1 MVGATEAVR
10 RADSVGTIEAAG
22 TLEAVGTIEA
32 VGPSDAVGSAEAVG
46 RSEKVRPREALA
58 NPTPPPGEPMRAAAA
73 TRTSISAA
81 SPTGTNRRRIELTRR
96 L

>member
-1 MVGATEAVR
+1 
-10 RADSVGTIEAAG
+10 
-22 TLEAVGTIEA
+22 LEAVGTIEAVGRIDAVGTSEA

-58 NPTPPPGEPMRAAAA
+58 NPAPPPGDPMRAAAA

-81 SPTGTNRRRIELTRR
+81 SAPGTNRRRIELT
-96 L
+96 